1 MKHITSLLFVAAVL
15 ATPAVSAEKKT
26 VAGPQGGR
34 LLATQGHQT
43 EFVVRPDRKV
53 AINFYDAALK
63 PVPVS
68 TQTVTIT
75 AEPKSGR
82 TKVDLEKTATGFV
95 SKTPLPESAEP
106 YRIVVQVRAQPNAK
120 PQNFRVD
127 LNLETCAECK
137 LKEYACICEGH

>member
-1 MKHITSLLFVAAVL
+1 MKHIISLLFI
-15 ATPAVSAEKKT
+15 ATVVTTPVVSAAKA

-34 LLATQGHQT
+34 LLATQGHRT

-63 PVPVS
+63 PVPAA
-68 TQTVTIT
+68 TQAVTIT

-95 SKTPLPESAEP
+95 SKAPLPEAPEP

-127 LNLETCAECK
+127 LNLETCGECK

>member
-1 MKHITSLLFVAAVL
+1 MKHITSLLFIAAAL
-15 ATPAVSAEKKT
+15 TTPAVSAEKP

-34 LLATQGHQT
+34 LLATQGPKT
-43 EFVVRPDRKV
+43 EFVVRPNRTV

-68 TQTVTIT
+68 TQSVTIT

-82 TKVDLEKTATGFV
+82 AKVDLEKTATGFV
-95 SKTPLPESAEP
+95 SKAPLPDAAEP
-106 YRIVVQVRAQPNAK
+106 YRIVVQVRAQPDAK

-127 LNLETCAECK
+127 LNLETCGECK
-137 LKEYACICEGH
+137 LKEYACTCEGH